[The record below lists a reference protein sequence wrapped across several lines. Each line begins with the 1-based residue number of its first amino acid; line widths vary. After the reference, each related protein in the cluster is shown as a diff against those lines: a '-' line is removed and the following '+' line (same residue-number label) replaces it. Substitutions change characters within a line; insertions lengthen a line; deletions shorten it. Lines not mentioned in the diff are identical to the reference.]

1 MKKFFFLLLTFASF
15 TAFGQTGFTPGFQ
28 SKVTFGSGFT
38 VLDEEVEMMQLKFD
52 YVGQFALSPY
62 VSLGAGTGIRHYLDF
77 DYSTSGND
85 WFDLDFNQ
93 ELMIPL
99 YGHLNVRFLDKK
111 ASPFISTSLGYA
123 FGVNLNSDVKDF
135 YRINFDSDDA
145 KFKSGFIAD
154 VSTGVSIR
162 FRNRLG
168 LVAGP
173 YFEYQQTERQVFEL
187 IGGDAVV
194 QHREELN
201 LFNWGLKVGL
211 TF

>member
-1 MKKFFFLLLTFASF
+1 MKKFFLLLLTFASF
-15 TAFGQTGFTPGFQ
+15 TAFGQTGYKPGFQ
-28 SKVTFGSGFT
+28 SKVTFGSAFT
-38 VLDEEVEMMQLKFD
+38 VLNEEIEMMQLKFD
-52 YVGQFALSPY
+52 YVGQVTLSPY
-62 VSLGAGTGIRHYLDF
+62 VSIGAGTGIRHYLDF
-77 DYSTSGND
+77 DYSSSKDN
-85 WFDLDFNQ
+85 WFDIDFNQ

-135 YRINFDSDDA
+135 YKINFKSDDP

-162 FRNRLG
+162 VKNRLG

-173 YFEYQQTERQVFEL
+173 YLEYQHTERQIFEL
-187 IGGDAVV
+187 GAGDVAVER
-194 QHREELN
+194 REELH
-201 LFNWGLKVGL
+201 LFNWGLKVGF